1 MTPDTELRAAL
12 AAGHPVVVDGVLYN
26 MDAAVAAWTNEQMG
40 GGLVPTL
47 ARAFGV
53 LQGGITETPTIAEIP
68 NALIAG
74 AYYFNHYDP
83 ADGGVSDITVAVAVN
98 DMAASRP
105 EVFRAI
111 LMFPFGQ
118 LKCRRI
124 SAEID
129 LSNERAVRQAQRLG
143 FMLEGR
149 KRKAGKFGGDVGL
162 FGLLPEECPFWKT
175 N

>member
-1 MTPDTELRAAL
+1 MTPDIELKAAL
-12 AAGHPVVVDGVLYN
+12 IAGQPVVVDGVLYN
-26 MDAAVAAWTNEQMG
+26 MDAAVAAWTNEQLG
-40 GGLVPTL
+40 GGIVPTL

-53 LQGGITETPTIAEIP
+53 LQEGISDIPTVAEIP
-68 NALIAG
+68 SKLIAG

-98 DMAASRP
+98 DIAASRP

-129 LSNERAVRQAQRLG
+129 LSNDRAVRQAQKLG

-149 KRKAGKFGGDVGL
+149 KRKAGKLGGDVGM
-162 FGLLPEECPFWKT
+162 FGLLPEECQFWRT